1 MNIKLNKYLFYILV
15 AFYGCDI
22 FESDIDENI
31 TPATAD
37 PGNTTVINYDYQLT
51 DINPLSSS
59 YNELI
64 GNGLFTDQI
73 TVHYFGHQN

>member
-37 PGNTTVINYDYQLT
+37 PGNPTIINYDYQLT
-51 DINPLSSS
+51 DINPLSPS

-64 GNGLFTDQI
+64 GNGLFTDKI